1 VIGRCHGD
9 TWVVSIES
17 AAAQVVGDYDVSDG
31 VKYKLNVVGICSTRL
46 MAVDLFQRAP
56 ILRLKL

>member
-1 VIGRCHGD
+1 M
-9 TWVVSIES
+9 WVVSIES

-31 VKYKLNVVGICSTRL
+31 VKYKLNVVGICSKRL